1 MSDIKF
7 NCPKCQRPMVADEQV
22 RFHTLICP
30 DCHHLFFPIAK
41 DLPKTAPFM
50 PPPPSAARLLDV
62 QKQSAGLHHLAG
74 ILSRVGLGAAALGM
88 LVCFLAVIG
97 GDERTAV
104 ISAGS
109 GLGAGAFL
117 YLVAQL
123 IHIRASVLNLEK

>member
-41 DLPKTAPFM
+41 DLPKAAPFV
-50 PPPPSAARLLDV
+50 PPPPSATRLLDV
-62 QKQSAGLHHLAG
+62 KKQSADLHHMAG
-74 ILSRVGLGAAALGM
+74 ILSRVGLGVVALG
-88 LVCFLAVIG
+88 LFFCFLAVIRE
-97 GDERTAV
+97 DERTAV

-117 YLVAQL
+117 YVVAQL